1 MSLFDHKIDKASP
14 VPLYY
19 QLKEFLL
26 AEIKDGG
33 YQVEGAIPTEKEIG
47 EAFDISRTTVR
58 QAITEMVQEGW
69 LYRVKSK
76 GTFVKRRK
84 INQDFI
90 QRLESFD
97 EQILRSGMRPSTK
110 LLAFQLLEAP
120 LPAAEQLQLKT
131 DSRVFFLHRIRFAD
145 DLPVVVLKTYV
156 PYGACP
162 ELGRYDFEKESLYG
176 VLSKRRES
184 RVHHVTRL
192 VEAVEADA
200 ARRRLFTYREGQTD
214 PALHFCRLYGAGCPC
229 RIFPGE
235 IPGRPEQLPG
245 NGVYKGV
252 TEKPLLFLSK
262 SFSECLSPFDSFSI
276 CLAL

>member
-200 ARRRLFTYREGQTD
+200 ADEDYLHIEKGKPIQHFTSVGYTEQGVPVEYSLARYRGDRSSFQVT
-214 PALHFCRLYGAGCPC
+214 
-229 RIFPGE
+229 
-235 IPGRPEQLPG
+235 
-245 NGVYKGV
+245 VYTK
-252 TEKPLLFLSK
+252 E
-262 SFSECLSPFDSFSI
+262 
-276 CLAL
+276 

>member
-58 QAITEMVQEGW
+58 QAITE
-69 LYRVKSK
+69 
-76 GTFVKRRK
+76 
-84 INQDFI
+84 
-90 QRLESFD
+90 
-97 EQILRSGMRPSTK
+97 ILRSGMRPSTK

-200 ARRRLFTYREGQTD
+200 ADEDYLHIEKGKPIQHFTSVGYTEQGVPVEYSLARYRGDRSSFQVT
-214 PALHFCRLYGAGCPC
+214 
-229 RIFPGE
+229 
-235 IPGRPEQLPG
+235 
-245 NGVYKGV
+245 VYTK
-252 TEKPLLFLSK
+252 E
-262 SFSECLSPFDSFSI
+262 
-276 CLAL
+276 